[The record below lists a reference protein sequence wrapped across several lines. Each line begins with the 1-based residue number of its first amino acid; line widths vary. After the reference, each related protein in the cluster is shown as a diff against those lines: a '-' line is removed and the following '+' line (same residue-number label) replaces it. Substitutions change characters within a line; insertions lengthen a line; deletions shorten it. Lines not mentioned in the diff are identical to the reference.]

1 MIDNSYTEK
10 REINMSYEVVK
21 IKEETEESD
30 HLDELVNKLDDLK
43 LRLTPLEPLLLKHKI
58 DKEEEI
64 VFDPPIRSKLLI
76 YSEPY
81 EKVIVYNKQL
91 FEVVSIKTYSNPECY
106 EPALTIRSSSSSTSS
121 TIPLSFSE
129 LLAFLFYTGGY
140 DQIRYKSYEEDNEL
154 INVILDV
161 GELVYNR
168 QIPQVQNDIKSSD
181 YMITYAIRL
190 NKPTSKTSY
199 IGISVE
205 DRRYYSYPLHLLNE
219 ELKKIARVSVVRYK
233 YDAIDPI
240 WIKIITFNEMSIVR
254 NMLETLNKERN
265 EIEKYITSL
274 RLAYIGTSAYN
285 SILR

>member
-1 MIDNSYTEK
+1 
-10 REINMSYEVVK
+10 
-21 IKEETEESD
+21 
-30 HLDELVNKLDDLK
+30 
-43 LRLTPLEPLLLKHKI
+43 
-58 DKEEEI
+58 
-64 VFDPPIRSKLLI
+64 
-76 YSEPY
+76 
-81 EKVIVYNKQL
+81 
-91 FEVVSIKTYSNPECY
+91 
-106 EPALTIRSSSSSTSS
+106 
-121 TIPLSFSE
+121 SFSE

-199 IGISVE
+199 IGISVG
-205 DRRYYSYPLHLLNE
+205 DRRYYSYSLHLLNE
-219 ELKKIARVSVVRYK
+219 ELKKIAHVSVVRYK
-233 YDAIDPI
+233 NDTIDPI
-240 WIKIITFNEMSIVR
+240 WIKINTFSKLSIVR

-274 RLAYIGTSAYN
+274 KLAYIGTVTYN